1 MSDLKELILAT
12 IVTQTNEAN
21 TVQTQISAAT
31 TDRTKAVHEALN
43 DPETTIPY
51 VKEYQSW
58 EEKALAKIEEN
69 RAKVA
74 AQYEA
79 EHLKTL
85 TEDEVNA
92 LKETHKAKVAAVKAA
107 VAYAKLALG
116 EQVTDEEFAALPSLK
131 TARGKTAGSGG
142 TGGKRPRVNAIAFR
156 TDTSEPW
163 TEASEQRE
171 SKDGE
176 TVTVTNFTVL
186 AKALKDAY
194 STKVEVKDLQAA
206 AFEAA
211 GTDDLNT
218 LDGKV
223 IEFAYTVGETIVFI
237 KVQPKTP
244 DAE

>member
-1 MSDLKELILAT
+1 MSALKSLMLAT
-12 IVTQTNEAN
+12 IVEQTNAAN
-21 TVQTQISAAT
+21 TVQTQIAAAT
-31 TDRTKAVHEALN
+31 TDRTKAVHDALS
-43 DPETTIPY
+43 DPDTDVPY

-79 EHLKTL
+79 EYLKTL
-85 TEDEVNA
+85 TDEEVTA
-92 LKETHKAKVAAVKAA
+92 LKEEHKSKVAAVKAA

-116 EQVTDEEFAALPSLK
+116 DQVSDEEFAALPSLK
-131 TARGKTAGSGG
+131 TARGKTAGQGG

-156 TDTSEPW
+156 TASDSTW
-163 TEASEQRE
+163 TEASEQRTN
-171 SKDGE
+171 KDGE
-176 TVTVTNFTVL
+176 DVTVTNFTVL
-186 AKALKDAY
+186 SHALRAAFD
-194 STKVEVKDLQAA
+194 TKVEVKDLQAA

-218 LDGKV
+218 LNGKV
-223 IEFAYTVGETIVFI
+223 IEFAYTVGETNVFI
-237 KVQPKTP
+237 KVQPKSP

>member
-12 IVTQTNEAN
+12 IVTTTNEAN
-21 TVQTQISAAT
+21 AVQTQIAAAT
-31 TDRTKAVHEALN
+31 TDRTKAVHEALS
-43 DPETTIPY
+43 DPDTTIPY

-79 EHLKTL
+79 EYLKTL
-85 TEDEVNA
+85 SEEEINA

-107 VAYAKLALG
+107 VGYAKLALG
-116 EQVTDEEFAALPSLK
+116 DQVTDEEFAALPALK
-131 TARGKTAGSGG
+131 TARGKTAGQGG
-142 TGGKRPRVNAIAFR
+142 TGGKRPRVNAIAYR
-156 TDTSEPW
+156 TSTSEPW

-171 SKDGE
+171 NKEGE

-186 AKALKDAY
+186 AKALKDA
-194 STKVEVKDLQAA
+194 
-206 AFEAA
+206 F
-211 GTDDLNT
+211 
-218 LDGKV
+218 
-223 IEFAYTVGETIVFI
+223 TVGEHNVFI
-237 KVQPKTP
+237 KVQPKQP